1 MHSVLAHGEVGQGGL
16 GNRALTS
23 LPLPLILPIYIH
35 FVPFST
41 STVSS
46 PSLPPSLNPHLL
58 TNHLLLFHLPTE
70 FTPEQQ
76 EYKELAAKF
85 TREEVIPKAS
95 YYDRTGEVS
104 QYLCVCVCG
113 VGGKQTDGGGKR
125 GKRKKWGR
133 KGKNRGK
140 GGEKRKKKALMLNMP
155 QW

>member
-104 QYLCVCVCG
+104 QYFCVCVCVG
-113 VGGKQTDGGGKR
+113 LGENRLMEGGKGE
-125 GKRKKWGR
+125 
-133 KGKNRGK
+133 KGKNGEGK
-140 GGEKRKKKALMLNMP
+140 GKIGEKGEKKGKRRH
-155 QW
+155 